1 MRGLQ
6 NNCGDGCYKRLVRQQ
21 IHLYLICM
29 NGEPIDPP
37 AAFAAAV
44 EAAGGQ
50 SAFERLT
57 GMSQQRIS
65 YRLGKGM
72 SVPSEFVLKA
82 EAGTGVSRHDLRP
95 DIYPPEGSSLGAEVS
110 H

>member
-1 MRGLQ
+1 MPCEL
-6 NNCGDGCYKRLVRQQ
+6 ND
-21 IHLYLICM
+21 
-29 NGEPIDPP
+29 PI

-72 SVPSEFVLKA
+72 PLPGEFVLKA
-82 EAGTGVSRHDLRP
+82 EARTGISRHDLRP
-95 DIYPPEGSSLGAEVS
+95 DIYPREIVS
-110 H
+110 IDSQVSK